1 MCFLKR
7 EQTTK
12 ICFKMNAGVS
22 KKNIIKKYKLI
33 SEQGTAA
40 EEALRAQNGKVG
52 VCHTEVVWRAR
63 VLIRTV

>member
-1 MCFLKR
+1 
-7 EQTTK
+7 
-12 ICFKMNAGVS
+12 MNAGVS

-40 EEALRAQNGKVG
+40 EEALGAQNGKVG